1 MANINTLIPPG
12 STSSY
17 AAPIMDSHLNI
28 GQRLSNPNTIN
39 RRIEE
44 KRIQD
49 NFKRKLQSEFRI
61 IDVNRDG

>member
-1 MANINTLIPPG
+1 
-12 STSSY
+12 
-17 AAPIMDSHLNI
+17 MDSHLNI